1 MPRKKFLRDLADAAV
16 PGRFPCISD
25 IRTGEYD
32 GSISFTFA
40 APMAS
45 LTLDLQAIVSG
56 QKYS

>member
-1 MPRKKFLRDLADAAV
+1 MPRKEFLRDLADAAV
-16 PGRFPCISD
+16 PGRFPCTSD

-40 APMAS
+40 APEAS

-56 QKYS
+56 N